1 MRETHYTRLVNYL
14 NEYGSITS
22 LDAIR
27 DLGNTRLSSTI
38 FLLRKKGHNIVSDY
52 TDVPTRWLQP
62 NGDRKFTQVVRYR
75 LIA

>member
-1 MRETHYTRLVNYL
+1 MKSTHLTRTLDYL
-14 NEYGSITS
+14 HEFGSITT
-22 LDAIR
+22 LDAFR

-38 FLLRKKGHNIVSDY
+38 FLLRKKGHKIESDSV
-52 TDVPTRWLQP
+52 DVPTRWLLG

>member
-52 TDVPTRWLQP
+52 IDVPTRWLQP

>member
-27 DLGNTRLSSTI
+27 DLGNTRLSATI
-38 FLLRKKGHNIVSDY
+38 YELRKDGHNIISEDLKVKN
-52 TDVPTRWLQP
+52 RWG
-62 NGDRKFTQVVRYR
+62 NNTT
-75 LIA
+75 IAKYILR